1 MFKSDENA
9 ASEIAKDLK
18 ALKRGKFLISV
29 VFIALGV
36 TMLIWPEDVMDIVS
50 RACGAL
56 MAMGA
61 AAMIVTYFIKK
72 DRGLIDV
79 GLLISA
85 VVIGAL
91 GCQLVVSPEFL
102 IALLP
107 TIIGVLIVASGIS
120 DIGKSFIIRR
130 ENGEGF
136 LIALILSIVTVILG
150 MLIVLKPSILS
161 NFIVRLIGISAI
173 YDGVSDI
180 WIMSQITGV
189 VREVQKAVAAVEGE
203 IAGGAPA
210 AQGKKDPL
218 GFLKNIGKKKEQKED
233 GAAPAAYDVPVET
246 AAGQPEAAPVQEQAQ
261 APAGAEDDILD
272 GTYTAAKE
280 TGYFTYKPDAAKS
293 DDIEDAIEA
302 PAKEAE
308 PAEAPSEDPIPDVF
322 EEAPE
327 PEENAFSFVSSVE
340 ETAEAPAEAAEEA
353 AAEEVSEAAAAV
365 EEVIEDAPEAVET
378 AFSFAEEPA
387 DAAEEPEE
395 TGFTFAD
402 EIKAAEDEATEEFH
416 FTEE

>member
-9 ASEIAKDLK
+9 ASGIAKDLK

-150 MLIVLKPSILS
+150 VLIVLKPSILS

-272 GTYTAAKE
+272 GTYTAAK
-280 TGYFTYKPDAAKS
+280 A
-293 DDIEDAIEA
+293 DDVEDAIEV
-302 PAKEAE
+302 PVKEAE

-327 PEENAFSFVSSVE
+327 PEDNAFSFVSSVE
-340 ETAEAPAEAAEEA
+340 ETAGAVEEAAEEA
-353 AAEEVSEAAAAV
+353 AAEEISEAASAA

-378 AFSFAEEPA
+378 AFSFAEEPV
-387 DAAEEPEE
+387 DVAEEPEE